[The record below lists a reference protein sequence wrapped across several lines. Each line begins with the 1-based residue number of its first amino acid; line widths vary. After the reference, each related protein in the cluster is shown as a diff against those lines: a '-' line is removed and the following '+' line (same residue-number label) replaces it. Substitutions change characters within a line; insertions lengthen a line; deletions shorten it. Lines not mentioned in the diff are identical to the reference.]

1 MNIRFLTPASVELT
15 DAVDYYE
22 DQRPGLGYEFLS
34 EVEAA
39 IDKIIQFPD
48 AWTPLTKRIRRI
60 LLKRF
65 PFGLLYNIQDDTVI
79 IVAVMD
85 LRRNPAHWKDLL
97 K

>member
-1 MNIRFLTPASVELT
+1 MNTRFLTPASVELT

-39 IDKIIQFPD
+39 IDKIMQFPD

-65 PFGLLYNIQDDTVI
+65 PFGLLYNVQDDTVI

-85 LRRNPAHWKDLL
+85 LRRNPAHWKDIL

>member
-1 MNIRFLTPASVELT
+1 VTANFLTPASIELA
-15 DAVDYYE
+15 DAIEYYE

-39 IDKIIQFPD
+39 INKIIQFPD
-48 AWTPLTKRIRRI
+48 AWTPLSKRTRRI

-65 PFGLLYNIQDDTVI
+65 PFGLLYHIQEDKAV
-79 IVAVMD
+79 VAAVMD
-85 LRRNPAHWKDLL
+85 LRRNPTNWEDLL

>member
-39 IDKIIQFPD
+39 IDKIMQFPD

-65 PFGLLYNIQDDTVI
+65 PFGLLYNVQDDTVI

-85 LRRNPAHWKDLL
+85 LRRNPAHWKDIL

>member
-1 MNIRFLTPASVELT
+1 MTANFLTPASIELA
-15 DAVDYYE
+15 DAIEYYE

-39 IDKIIQFPD
+39 INKIIQFPD
-48 AWTPLTKRIRRI
+48 AWTPLSKRTRRI

-65 PFGLLYNIQDDTVI
+65 PFGLLYHIQEDKAV
-79 IVAVMD
+79 VAAVMD
-85 LRRNPAHWKDLL
+85 LRRNPTNWEDLL